1 MMAVGD
7 WPTIFT
13 EKVMSDYAATAAR
26 RDAELLK
33 LARDMS
39 NATAQ
44 EREKYNA
51 AFHAAQQAAAN
62 KA

>member
-1 MMAVGD
+1 
-7 WPTIFT
+7 
-13 EKVMSDYAATAAR
+13 MSEYAKTVAQ
-26 RDAELLK
+26 RDAEQAR

-51 AFHAAQQAAAN
+51 ADLPPPSGPIGLLVH
-62 KA
+62 

>member
-1 MMAVGD
+1 
-7 WPTIFT
+7 
-13 EKVMSDYAATAAR
+13 MSEYAKTVAQ
-26 RDAELLK
+26 RDAEQAR

-51 AFHAAQQAAAN
+51 AFAAAQ
-62 KA
+62 KK